1 MAKAKIVVTDD
12 DPEIRDT
19 LQAML
24 EMRGYRAVTAADR
37 DEGMDTIRRERPD
50 LVILDVMMESWQD
63 GFEMSREM
71 RKDPE
76 LKNIPILML
85 TAVGE
90 RTGIDVKSSAG
101 DPTWLPVDSFLEKPV
116 APSVL
121 FTRIEELLL
130 DKAIQKPMPA

>member
-1 MAKAKIVVTDD
+1 MEKTKIVVTDD
-12 DPEIRDT
+12 DAEIRDT

-24 EMRGYRAVTAADR
+24 ETRGYAAVTAADR
-37 DEGMDTIRRERPD
+37 DEGMATIRRERPD

-71 RKDPE
+71 RRDPE
-76 LKNIPILML
+76 LKRIPILML

-101 DPTWLPVDSFLEKPV
+101 DPTWLPVDTFLEKPV
-116 APSVL
+116 EPDLL
-121 FTRIEELLL
+121 FSRIEQLLL
-130 DKAIQKPMPA
+130 DKANQGRG

>member
-1 MAKAKIVVTDD
+1 MGKAKIVVTDD

-24 EMRGYRAVTAADR
+24 ETRGYAAVTAADR
-37 DEGMDTIRRERPD
+37 GEGMATIRRERPD

-71 RKDPE
+71 RQDPE
-76 LKNIPILML
+76 LESIPILML

-90 RTGIDVKSSAG
+90 RTGVDVKSSAG
-101 DPTWLPVDSFLEKPV
+101 DPTWLPVDAFLEKPV
-116 APSVL
+116 EPDVL
-121 FTRIEELLL
+121 FSKIEELLL
-130 DKAIQKPMPA
+130 GTTR

>member
-19 LQAML
+19 IRAML
-24 EMRGYRAVTAADR
+24 EMRGYMAFTAADR
-37 DEGMDTIRRERPD
+37 DEGMATIRRERPD

-71 RKDPE
+71 RKDPQ
-76 LKNIPILML
+76 LRNIPILML

-101 DPTWLPVDSFLEKPV
+101 DPTWLPVDMYLEKPV
-116 APSVL
+116 APSAL
-121 FTRIEELLL
+121 FARIEELLL
-130 DKAIQKPMPA
+130 DRARQEQMQV

>member
-1 MAKAKIVVTDD
+1 MGKPKIVVTDD

-24 EMRGYRAVTAADR
+24 EARGYAAVTAADR
-37 DEGMDTIRRERPD
+37 RAGMATIRRERPD

-76 LKNIPILML
+76 LKSIPILML
-85 TAVGE
+85 TAVGD

-101 DPTWLPVDSFLEKPV
+101 DPKWLPVDAYLEKPV
-116 APSVL
+116 EPDVL
-121 FTRIEELLL
+121 FSRIEELLL
-130 DKAIQKPMPA
+130 DKAR

>member
-1 MAKAKIVVTDD
+1 MEKAKIVVTDD

-24 EMRGYRAVTAADR
+24 ETRGYAAVTAADR
-37 DEGMDTIRRERPD
+37 DEGMATIRREQPD

-63 GFEMSREM
+63 GFEMSREI

-76 LKNIPILML
+76 LKSIPILML

-101 DPTWLPVDSFLEKPV
+101 DPTWLPVDTFLEKPV
-116 APSVL
+116 EPDLL
-121 FTRIEELLL
+121 FSRIERLLL
-130 DKAIQKPMPA
+130 DKASQGRA

>member
-1 MAKAKIVVTDD
+1 MKKAKIVVTDD

-19 LQAML
+19 IQAML
-24 EMRGYRAVTAADR
+24 EMRGYTALTAPDR
-37 DEGMDTIRRERPD
+37 NEGMATIRRERPD

-76 LKNIPILML
+76 LKDISILML

-101 DPTWLPVDSFLEKPV
+101 DPAWLPVDSFLEKPV
-116 APSVL
+116 EPDVL
-121 FTRIEELLL
+121 FAKIEELLP
-130 DKAIQKPMPA
+130 DKIR

>member
-1 MAKAKIVVTDD
+1 MGRTKIVVTDD

-19 LQAML
+19 IQAML
-24 EMRGYRAVTAADR
+24 ETRGYVAVTAADR
-37 DEGMDTIRRERPD
+37 GEGMAAIRRERPD
-50 LVILDVMMESWQD
+50 LVILDVMMDSWQD

-76 LKNIPILML
+76 LKSIPILML

-101 DPTWLPVDSFLEKPV
+101 DPTWLPVDAYLEKPV
-116 APSVL
+116 EPDVL
-121 FTRIEELLL
+121 FSRIEELLL
-130 DKAIQKPMPA
+130 NKTS

>member
-1 MAKAKIVVTDD
+1 MRKPKIVVTDD

-24 EMRGYRAVTAADR
+24 ETRGYAAVIAADR
-37 DEGMDTIRRERPD
+37 DEGMATIRRERPD
-50 LVILDVMMESWQD
+50 LVILDVMMQSWQD

-71 RKDPE
+71 KKDPE

-101 DPTWLPVDSFLEKPV
+101 DPTWLPVDTFLEKPV
-116 APSVL
+116 APSLL
-121 FTRIEELLL
+121 FTRIEELLS
-130 DKAIQKPMPA
+130 DEARQGRMQA